1 MPRPTVSDRVRL
13 ALPIVLIGPMGAGKS
28 RVGQRLAASV
38 GAPFID
44 TDQRIADRYGP
55 IGVAFTYLACLYTA
69 SFCFLATAVLGQV
82 IATDRGKLGQWI
94 QGTEPATETKGG
106 SDGT

>member
-44 TDQRIADRYGP
+44 TDQRIDAAARVVACE
-55 IGVAFTYLACLYTA
+55 IGRASCRERVYLC
-69 SFCFLATAVLGQV
+69 V
-82 IATDRGKLGQWI
+82 
-94 QGTEPATETKGG
+94 
-106 SDGT
+106 